1 MGEIAALLTSFCW
14 AFSGIFFTAAGKK
27 VGSLPVN
34 RIRLMLAL
42 ILFLLTHLIFEGS
55 LIPLDAGKE
64 RWFWLALS
72 GISGL
77 VISDSLLFQAFVLM
91 GVRIP
96 VLIMAT
102 VPVIS
107 SMIAWIF
114 LGEHLSPGVIAGI
127 GLTISGISI
136 VVMERGEGNLAA
148 NNRRSYALGILCAFG
163 AAAGQAAG
171 LVLAKLG
178 MAGDFSVLS
187 TVTIRTVVGFV
198 TIWGMALLTGSAGQT
213 FQSMRRFPSAFRN
226 TAIGT
231 VIGPYTGVW
240 LSMVAVRNTYVGI
253 ASTLMA
259 LSPIILLPII
269 KFGYKEYVSWRA
281 VLGTILSIAGVTLIF
296 LIK

>member
-27 VGSLPVN
+27 VGSLSVN

-42 ILFLLTHLIFEGS
+42 VLFLLTHLIIEGS
-55 LIPLDAGKE
+55 LIPFDAGKE

-77 VISDSLLFQAFVLM
+77 VISDTLLFQSFVFL

-96 VLIMAT
+96 FLIMAT
-102 VPVIS
+102 APVIS

-114 LGEHLSPGVIAGI
+114 LGEHLSTGTIAGI
-127 GLTISGISI
+127 CLTISGISI

-148 NNRRSYALGILCAFG
+148 NHRRSYVLGIICAFG
-163 AAAGQAAG
+163 AAAGQATG

-187 TVTIRTVVGFV
+187 AVTIRTVIGFT
-198 TIWGMALLTGSAGQT
+198 TIWGIAILTGMPAST
-213 FQSMRRFPSAFRN
+213 FHSMRRFPSAFRN
-226 TAIGT
+226 TAMGT
-231 VIGPYTGVW
+231 VIGPFIGVW
-240 LSMVAVRNTYVGI
+240 LSMMAVQKTFVGI

-281 VLGTILSIAGVTLIF
+281 VLGTILSIAGCHF
-296 LIK
+296 DFS